1 MNALKD
7 IIWAILEHKMKLP
20 RLIKAVYLVD
30 WKCAI
35 SGSSRPCGLNWV
47 YGPCGP
53 TDEQIFT
60 CVKSVPELFSVEEN
74 EVKSGDSTCIITT
87 ITRTTIEYA
96 PVLSDDVTRAINHV
110 LKVAMPKKWEDLS
123 ILVSSTYPIMKS
135 SMFDNLDIDR
145 FSKEY
150 RDVLRRLGL
159 NPE

>member
-7 IIWAILEHKMKLP
+7 IIWAILERKMKLP

-53 TDEQIFT
+53 TDKQIFA
-60 CVKSVPELFSVEEN
+60 CVKSTPELFSVEEN
-74 EVKSGDSTCIITT
+74 EVKSGDSACIITT
-87 ITRTTIEYA
+87 IARAPIEYA
-96 PVLSDDVTRAINHV
+96 PVLSDDVKCSINHV
-110 LKVAMPKKWEDLS
+110 LKVAMPKKWEELS

-135 SMFDNLDIDR
+135 SMFDSLDIDR
-145 FSKEY
+145 LSEEY
-150 RDVLRRLGL
+150 RDVLHRLGSK
-159 NPE
+159 P